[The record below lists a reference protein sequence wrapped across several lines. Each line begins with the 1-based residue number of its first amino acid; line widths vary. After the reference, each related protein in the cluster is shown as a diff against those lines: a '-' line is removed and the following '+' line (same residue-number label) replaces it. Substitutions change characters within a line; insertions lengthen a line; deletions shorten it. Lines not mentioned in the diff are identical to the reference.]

1 MSGYG
6 IVSNMAQYLCT
17 LALEK
22 LMRMLRGPSEASA
35 STCTTFLRPKNISIW
50 QYFRSKIMILD
61 LPMSDYSS
69 GVVRIFGWSPPIW
82 KSGR

>member
-22 LMRMLRGPSEASA
+22 LMRMLRINLYNVFKAKEH
-35 STCTTFLRPKNISIW
+35 
-50 QYFRSKIMILD
+50 
-61 LPMSDYSS
+61 
-69 GVVRIFGWSPPIW
+69 
-82 KSGR
+82 